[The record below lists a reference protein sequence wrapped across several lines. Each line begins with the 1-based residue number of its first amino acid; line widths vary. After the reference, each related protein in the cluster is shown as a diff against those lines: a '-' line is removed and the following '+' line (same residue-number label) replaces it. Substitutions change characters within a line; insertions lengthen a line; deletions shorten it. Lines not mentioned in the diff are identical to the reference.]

1 MKKFLIGCTLVLVL
15 LAGVC
20 AASGTS
26 ANFSGTW
33 ALDKSKSDGLPTQ
46 WQNIESYTMVVTQ
59 DDKQLTVENKIAGGI
74 GRRGERN
81 GSGGQSGASGEGGQG
96 AGQNGGQNSGMN
108 GTRREGGFGGQG
120 GGRGGRS
127 GGMGMGTA
135 TYKLD
140 GTETK
145 IESAGGRGGGAALKA
160 QWKESGKVLELTNTR
175 SFNLQGS
182 EMTRTTRDRW
192 ELGDGGKTLK
202 VKRTID
208 GPQGTQESTLVF
220 NRQ

>member
-1 MKKFLIGCTLVLVL
+1 MKRFLIGCTLTLAL

-33 ALDKSKSDGLPTQ
+33 VLDKNKSDGLPPQ

-59 DDKQLTVENKIAGGI
+59 DDKQLTVENKIVGGARADREQN
-74 GRRGERN
+74 GARGE
-81 GSGGQSGASGEGGQG
+81 GGGQGGQSGGMTGSRRQGGV
-96 AGQNGGQNSGMN
+96 
-108 GTRREGGFGGQG
+108 GGQG
-120 GGRGGRS
+120 GGRGGR
-127 GGMGMGTA
+127 GGMGMGMGAA

-145 IESAGGRGGGAALKA
+145 VESADGRGGGATLKA
-160 QWKESGKVLELTNTR
+160 QWKDSGRVLELTNAR

-192 ELGDGGKTLK
+192 ELADGGNTLK
-202 VKRTID
+202 VKRTTD
-208 GPQGTQESTLVF
+208 GRQGTQESTLVF
-220 NRQ
+220 NKQ